1 MNELKSPFDNLP
13 FLSQEEALKILAT
26 PISELALASDYYKA
40 AFHLGKFPGAVTEQA
55 LLYLVESTSNEQ
67 PVVIARKKAI
77 EGLARL
83 RCVEA
88 IPAIGS
94 CLSSSDPYLVETS
107 AWALQELDCQDPSL
121 HQVMTSLLED
131 PNQHRRVLI
140 QSLTSLGVVSA
151 LPSIERLQDDASPG
165 VSGAA
170 MAAVFK
176 LCGQRQRLAELEAHL
191 TLPNQIDRHLA
202 IQDVINA
209 GDFELLKAAL
219 RSPVSPTFRMRAL
232 NALWPK
238 KTDKRNSCD
247 LLVILDGLIAD
258 DPDNLTLIYRHKESP
273 TNNFLIEELFST
285 DFSRCYLAVQSLRSR
300 NPEELWPVLSQSWE
314 RAKKDYGAI
323 YFFIILFRYLTVWPV
338 AAQQKIQDF
347 ILLALDNRWPD
358 FIKFKPAA
366 ILTLMQYNPEL
377 GCSYMN
383 EWLDLEKTPYW
394 ACRYAALQ
402 AFEPFI
408 NARNWDRHAVKIT
421 NLKDDPQRFVR
432 IKAKRLEKK
441 HLNSTGLAN

>member
-176 LCGQRQRLAELEAHL
+176 LCGQRQRLA
-191 TLPNQIDRHLA
+191 
-202 IQDVINA
+202 
-209 GDFELLKAAL
+209 
-219 RSPVSPTFRMRAL
+219 
-232 NALWPK
+232 
-238 KTDKRNSCD
+238 
-247 LLVILDGLIAD
+247 
-258 DPDNLTLIYRHKESP
+258 
-273 TNNFLIEELFST
+273 
-285 DFSRCYLAVQSLRSR
+285 
-300 NPEELWPVLSQSWE
+300 
-314 RAKKDYGAI
+314 
-323 YFFIILFRYLTVWPV
+323 
-338 AAQQKIQDF
+338 
-347 ILLALDNRWPD
+347 
-358 FIKFKPAA
+358 
-366 ILTLMQYNPEL
+366 
-377 GCSYMN
+377 
-383 EWLDLEKTPYW
+383 
-394 ACRYAALQ
+394 
-402 AFEPFI
+402 
-408 NARNWDRHAVKIT
+408 
-421 NLKDDPQRFVR
+421 
-432 IKAKRLEKK
+432 
-441 HLNSTGLAN
+441 